1 MANSSVLALAR
12 GSVRSSYEPTSAGW
26 QADPG
31 LREVMMLALLTSLV
45 FVATI
50 LCFASYGPTV
60 KNFGDSQAYTDVA
73 RAIRH
78 WDFRGL
84 QIKQFWGYPY
94 AIAAVS
100 MVTRL
105 PEQASLL
112 IVSCASYFLSV
123 LLAHRLWGGRVAA
136 LFTVLNFDWMQ
147 RSFLGGSEPLA
158 VALIFGAFLT
168 VRRERYLTAAL
179 LASLSTVVRPLGIFC
194 LIGIGAVLFYRRE
207 YRKLTFAILIGTI
220 IGALYVLPFAR
231 HFGDPL
237 ATVHSYQGAEGPLFG
252 IPFFAIIKGTILYPT
267 SWTNLTLSFGWIALV
282 LAGALAALRNTKFR
296 DYART
301 YPVEILFAVPFLL
314 LVFCYN
320 YPVFARGSFARFVIP
335 ALPIVF
341 LALSKWIPRGR
352 GVIWALAAISPILAA
367 ASAIGIRNVEH
378 LLRG

>member
-1 MANSSVLALAR
+1 MASSLALA
-12 GSVRSSYEPTSAGW
+12 SARSSREPTNAGW
-26 QADPG
+26 QTDPG
-31 LREVMMLALLTSLV
+31 LREIMMLALLASLV
-45 FVATI
+45 FVTTI
-50 LCFASYGPTV
+50 LCFANYRPTV
-60 KNFGDSQAYTDVA
+60 KDFGDSQAYTDVA
-73 RAIRH
+73 TAIRH

-100 MVTRL
+100 IATRL

-112 IVSCASYFLSV
+112 IVSCASYFLSI
-123 LLAHRLWGGRVAA
+123 LLAYKLWGGRIAA

-158 VALIFGAFLT
+158 VALIFGAFWS

-179 LASLSTVVRPLGIFC
+179 LASLTTVVRPLGIFC
-194 LIGIGAVLFYRRE
+194 LIGIGTVLFYRRE
-207 YRKLTFAILIGTI
+207 YRKLTFATLIGTI
-220 IGALYVLPFAR
+220 VGGLYVVPFVS

-237 ATVHSYQGAEGPLFG
+237 ATVHSYQGAKVPLFG
-252 IPFFAIIKGTILYPT
+252 IPFYAIIKGTILYPT
-267 SWTNLTLSFGWIALV
+267 PWTNLALSFAWIALV
-282 LAGALAALRNTKFR
+282 LAGALAMLRNARFR
-296 DYART
+296 DFART

-314 LVFCYN
+314 MVFCYN

-341 LALSKWIPRGR
+341 LALSNWIPRDR
-352 GVIWALAAISPILAA
+352 RVIWALAAISPILAA